1 MSWEIMT
8 ESYSCDLFSHPGK
21 KLRDHLSAVADYCE
35 DTHNAANPDFS
46 SLGYSKELL
55 SIFSRTLGICHDFGK
70 ATTYFQDYLF
80 SDEKNRL
87 KLKMKPETHHGL
99 ISAIFTYHCLR
110 ETLKTRADANNS
122 LLPFIGYVLVR
133 HHHGDLKNFFEE
145 TSDIRNPEKLDIM
158 KRQCESISGDT
169 LRSVY
174 YGLISEDIITAFFRD
189 MAQDKIISSIVQN
202 GNRFRLIPR
211 LEQIPEAPAM
221 EVLTL
226 FYYSLLLS
234 GDKQDAAEISANRIK
249 GGLRSDLVDRYREM
263 KEFSNASSPINQLR
277 NEIYDEV
284 VSNVRTLDLNKK
296 IYSLNVPTGTGKTLT
311 SVSFALKLR
320 ERLNLETGCNPQ
332 ILYCLPF
339 LSIIDQNYDVI
350 SSVFSSPTCDPV
362 PSNILLKHHHLADL
376 SYTSTDDGDYEED
389 ESRLLIEGWHSE
401 FIITTFVQFFHTIL
415 SNRNRAIRKYHTL
428 ANAIVILDEVQSIP
442 HEYWLLFHD
451 VIVTL
456 TRCLNMRVIF
466 VTATQPLIFDEAKTG
481 EIFELATKKK
491 MYFSQLN
498 RVNLFFNPQ
507 PYDLQQFI
515 ENIQL
520 RIHNEQEKDF
530 LIVLNTINAAK
541 EVYTSLS
548 SLNEPET
555 EFVFLSTHIIP
566 KERLARIR
574 NIRNPDIRK
583 RKVIVSTQLIEA
595 GVDIDVDV
603 VYRDMAPLD
612 SINQVAG
619 RCNRNNQQDAPGE
632 VQIVTLQADEKN
644 YCNYIYSQFLL
655 DKTRIILEGKGIISE
670 QQFLTLNNQYF
681 RLVEE
686 LHTNDTANKCLDL
699 IRYLKYSDLQNS
711 FHLIQNDYPKMD
723 IFVECDDDARK
734 LWQKF
739 VEIKSKPYAERKN
752 EFLKIKKEFLDHV
765 ISVPKN
771 KAQGLFREDLG
782 IGHISQEELAFR
794 YDIRTGFKPCDG
806 GTVII

>member
-1 MSWEIMT
+1 
-8 ESYSCDLFSHPGK
+8 
-21 KLRDHLSAVADYCE
+21 
-35 DTHNAANPDFS
+35 
-46 SLGYSKELL
+46 
-55 SIFSRTLGICHDFGK
+55 
-70 ATTYFQDYLF
+70 
-80 SDEKNRL
+80 
-87 KLKMKPETHHGL
+87 
-99 ISAIFTYHCLR
+99 
-110 ETLKTRADANNS
+110 
-122 LLPFIGYVLVR
+122 
-133 HHHGDLKNFFEE
+133 
-145 TSDIRNPEKLDIM
+145 
-158 KRQCESISGDT
+158 
-169 LRSVY
+169 
-174 YGLISEDIITAFFRD
+174 
-189 MAQDKIISSIVQN
+189 
-202 GNRFRLIPR
+202 
-211 LEQIPEAPAM
+211 
-221 EVLTL
+221 
-226 FYYSLLLS
+226 
-234 GDKQDAAEISANRIK
+234 
-249 GGLRSDLVDRYREM
+249 
-263 KEFSNASSPINQLR
+263 
-277 NEIYDEV
+277 
-284 VSNVRTLDLNKK
+284 
-296 IYSLNVPTGTGKTLT
+296 
-311 SVSFALKLR
+311 
-320 ERLNLETGCNPQ
+320 
-332 ILYCLPF
+332 
-339 LSIIDQNYDVI
+339 
-350 SSVFSSPTCDPV
+350 
-362 PSNILLKHHHLADL
+362 
-376 SYTSTDDGDYEED
+376 
-389 ESRLLIEGWHSE
+389 
-401 FIITTFVQFFHTIL
+401 
-415 SNRNRAIRKYHTL
+415 
-428 ANAIVILDEVQSIP
+428 
-442 HEYWLLFHD
+442 
-451 VIVTL
+451 
-456 TRCLNMRVIF
+456 MRVIF

>member
-1 MSWEIMT
+1 M
-8 ESYSCDLFSHPGK
+8 
-21 KLRDHLSAVADYCE
+21 
-35 DTHNAANPDFS
+35 
-46 SLGYSKELL
+46 
-55 SIFSRTLGICHDFGK
+55 
-70 ATTYFQDYLF
+70 YFQEYLF
-80 SDEKNRL
+80 SDEKNRF

-110 ETLKTRADANNS
+110 EAFKTRADANNI

-133 HHHGDLKNFFEE
+133 RHHGDLKNFLEE
-145 TSDIRNPEKLDIM
+145 TSDIRKTEKTDIIR
-158 KRQCESISGDT
+158 RQCKSISIDS
-169 LRSVY
+169 LQVVY
-174 YGLISEDIITAFFRD
+174 AGLIPEETITGFFLEIDTIIL
-189 MAQDKIISSIVQN
+189 SIVN
-202 GNRFRLIPR
+202 DGKIFKLRPR
-211 LEQIPEAPAM
+211 LEQIPEAPVM
-221 EVLTL
+221 EIFTL

-234 GDKQDAAEISANRIK
+234 GDKQDAAEISADRIK
-249 GGLRSDLVDRYREM
+249 EGLQSDLVDRYRET
-263 KEFSNASSPINQLR
+263 EGFSHSSSPINQLR

-284 VSNVRTLDLNKK
+284 VSNVQTLDLNKK

-320 ERLNLETGCNPQ
+320 ERLNRETGVSPQ

-350 SSVFSSPTCDPV
+350 SSVFSLAFDDPV
-362 PSNILLKHHHLADL
+362 PSNILLKHHHLADV
-376 SYTSTDDGDYEED
+376 SYTSTDDED
-389 ESRLLIEGWHSE
+389 FGEDASRLLIEGWHSE

-451 VIVTL
+451 VIQTL

-466 VTATQPLIFDEAKTG
+466 VTATQPLIFDEEKPG

-491 MYFSQLN
+491 TYFSQLN

-507 PYDLQQFI
+507 PCDLQQFI
-515 ENIQL
+515 ENIQI

-530 LIVLNTINAAK
+530 LIVLNTINAAN
-541 EVYTSLS
+541 EVYTSIS
-548 SLNEPET
+548 SLKESDT

-574 NIRNPDIRK
+574 NIRNPDTRK

-619 RCNRNNQQDAPGE
+619 RCNRNNQQDARGE
-632 VQIVTLQADEKN
+632 VQIVTLQVDGKN

-655 DKTRIILEGKGIISE
+655 DKTRIVLEGKGVISE
-670 QQFLTLNNQYF
+670 QQFLELNNQYF

-699 IRYLKYSDLQNS
+699 IRYLKYSDLQVS

-723 IFVECDDDARK
+723 VFIENDNDARK
-734 LWQKF
+734 LWQEF
-739 VEIKSKPYAERKN
+739 VEIKSKPFPERKN
-752 EFLKIKKEFLDHV
+752 EFMKIKREFLDHV
-765 ISVPKN
+765 ISVPQN
-771 KAQGLFREDLG
+771 KAQRLFREDLG
-782 IGHISQEELAFR
+782 IGYISQEELEFR
-794 YDIRTGFKPCDG
+794 YDPQTGFIPCDG
-806 GTVII
+806 GTVIL

>member
-8 ESYSCDLFSHPGK
+8 ESSSCDLFSHPGK
-21 KLRDHLSAVADYCE
+21 KLRDHLSTVADYCE
-35 DTHNAANPDFS
+35 DTHNTANPDFS
-46 SLGYSKELL
+46 SFGYSKELL

-110 ETLKTRADANNS
+110 EAIKTRTDAKNS
-122 LLPFIGYVLVR
+122 LLPLIGYVLVR
-133 HHHGDLKNFFEE
+133 RHHGDLKNFFDE
-145 TSDIRNPEKLDIM
+145 TADIRNPEKTEII
-158 KRQCESISGDT
+158 KRQCKSISMDS
-169 LRSVY
+169 LQRVY
-174 YGLISEDIITAFFRD
+174 AGLIPEDTITGFFLETD
-189 MAQDKIISSIVQN
+189 AIISSITN
-202 GNRFRLIPR
+202 DGKIFKLKPR

-234 GDKQDAAEISANRIK
+234 GDKQDAAEISADRIK
-249 GGLRSDLVDRYREM
+249 DRLRSDLVDRYLET
-263 KEFSNASSPINQLR
+263 KGFSHSSFPINELR
-277 NEIYDEV
+277 NEIYNEV
-284 VSNVRTLDLNKK
+284 VSKVWTLNLTKK

-320 ERLNLETGCNPQ
+320 ERLNRETGVSPQ

-350 SSVFSSPTCDPV
+350 SSVFSSAFGDPV
-362 PSNILLKHHHLADL
+362 PSNILIKHHHLADL
-376 SYTSTDDGDYEED
+376 SYTSTDDEDYDED
-389 ESRLLIEGWHSE
+389 ASRLLIEGWHSE

-451 VIVTL
+451 VIQTL

-466 VTATQPLIFDEAKTG
+466 VTATQPLIFDEGKPG
-481 EIFELATKKK
+481 EIIELATKKNT
-491 MYFSQLN
+491 YFSQLN

-507 PYDLQQFI
+507 PCDLKQFI
-515 ENIQL
+515 GNIKL

-541 EVYTSLS
+541 EVYTSVS
-548 SLNEPET
+548 SLMEPDT

-566 KERLARIR
+566 KERLSRIR
-574 NIRNPDIRK
+574 NIRNLDTRK

-595 GVDIDVDV
+595 GVDIDVDI

-619 RCNRNNQQDAPGE
+619 RCNRNNQQDARGE
-632 VQIVTLQADEKN
+632 VRIVTLNADGMN

-655 DKTRIILEGKGIISE
+655 DKTRIVLEGKEVISE
-670 QQFLTLNNQYF
+670 QQFLALNNQYF

-699 IRYLKYSDLQNS
+699 IRYLKYSDLQES
-711 FHLIQNDYPKMD
+711 FHLIQNDYPKID
-723 IFVECDDDARK
+723 IFVESDDDARK

-739 VEIKSKPYAERKN
+739 VEIKSKPYSERKN
-752 EFLKIKKEFLDHV
+752 EFMKIKREFLDHV
-765 ISVPKN
+765 ISVPQN
-771 KAQGLFREDLG
+771 KAQRLLREDIG
-782 IGHISQEELAFR
+782 IGHISKEELVFR
-794 YDIRTGFKPCDG
+794 YDPQTGFIPCDG
-806 GTVII
+806 GTVIL